1 MKARALALLLLLG
14 ATEASAAEWY
24 RLSMSG
30 DEDSVTFID
39 ESSLSVS
46 PQGTRRAWMYI
57 INKDKSSTKYLESVK
72 CKARESGTISSI
84 TYAKGGKVTNSYNV
98 KVPEYTPVIPETV
111 GETMLNAICSP
122 SIKQFAIKRGGYYAP
137 LPMEAAEIELSPDA
151 PAAEAAEPAEE
162 SEAHVYS
169 DQPTSQYD
177 DILRMP
183 SHCVAKCADGY
194 MWAIAN
200 RPLLRQSCSTLPTTT
215 EGSGCLL
222 WMEQNR

>member
-1 MKARALALLLLLG
+1 MNMRALALLLLFG
-14 ATEASAAEWY
+14 VAEANAAEWY
-24 RLSMSG
+24 RLSRSG
-30 DEDSVTFID
+30 AQDSVTFID

-72 CKARESGTISSI
+72 CKARESGTLSSI
-84 TYAKGGKVTNSYNV
+84 TYTGDGKVTNSYNV
-98 KVPEYTPVIPETV
+98 KIPEYTPVIPETV

-137 LPMEAAEIELSPDA
+137 LPTEAAEIELNPDA
-151 PAAEAAEPAEE
+151 PAAEAAEAAEVSE
-162 SEAHVYS
+162 SHVYS

-177 DILRMP
+177 DIQRLP
-183 SHCVAKCADGY
+183 SHCIAKCADGY
-194 MWAIAN
+194 RWAITN
-200 RPLLRQSCSTLPTTT
+200 RPLLKQSCSLLPTTT

-222 WMEQNR
+222 WMEHNR